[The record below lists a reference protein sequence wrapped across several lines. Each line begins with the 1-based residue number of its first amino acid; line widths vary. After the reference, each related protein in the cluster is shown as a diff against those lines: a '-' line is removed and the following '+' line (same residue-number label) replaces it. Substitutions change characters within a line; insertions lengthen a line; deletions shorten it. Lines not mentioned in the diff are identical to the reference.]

1 MHTYILRRLVL
12 AVPTVFGVTVLIFV
26 AMRLLPGDPL
36 ELIYGENTGIYV
48 LSEEE
53 LNAARKS
60 LGLDRPL
67 IVQYGS
73 WIADIAR
80 GDMGTSFWTDQ
91 PISAS
96 ILRRGPLTMQIAI
109 IAVLVS
115 WIVGLPVG
123 IIAAAWRN
131 SMLDYVARFFIT
143 LFMAVPSFW
152 LGMTFV
158 LVTVIFF
165 SWKPPI
171 LVYNIWDDP
180 FKNFQIVVG
189 PSLALGVGMGAFIA
203 RMARTQLL
211 EVFRE
216 DYVRT
221 ARAKGLGEQLVMWRH
236 VVRNALLPVFT
247 LSGLQF
253 AFLLGGSVAV
263 EQAFSVPGLGRALI
277 GGIQDRDWTI
287 IQNLV
292 FLYAIVFVFI
302 NLIVDVA
309 YGIID
314 PRIRYQ

>member
-1 MHTYILRRLVL
+1 MQTYILRRLTL

-36 ELIYGENTGIYV
+36 EHIYGENTGIYV

-53 LNAARKS
+53 LQKARAS

-67 IVQYGS
+67 VVQYAS

-91 PISAS
+91 PISAM
-96 ILRRGPLTMQIAI
+96 IIRRGPLTMQIAI
-109 IAVLVS
+109 VSVLVS
-115 WIVGLPVG
+115 WLVGLPVG

-131 SMLDYVARFFIT
+131 SALDYVARFFIT
-143 LFMAVPSFW
+143 FFMAVPSFW
-152 LGMTFV
+152 LGMTFI
-158 LVTVIFF
+158 LITVIFF
-165 SWKPPI
+165 AYKPPI
-171 LVYNIWDDP
+171 TVYNLWDDP
-180 FKNFQIVVG
+180 GKNLQIMAG
-189 PSLALGVGMGAFIA
+189 PALALGVGLGAFIA
-203 RMARTQLL
+203 RMSRTQLL

-221 ARAKGLGEQLVMWRH
+221 ARAKGLGEQVVMWRH
-236 VVRNALLPVFT
+236 VVRNALLPVIT

-292 FLYAIVFVFI
+292 FLYAIVFVII
-302 NLIVDVA
+302 NLIVDLA
-309 YGIID
+309 YGVID

>member
-152 LGMTFV
+152 LGMTFI

-180 FKNFQIVVG
+180 IKNFQIVVG

-302 NLIVDVA
+302 NLIVDLA

>member
-152 LGMTFV
+152 LGMTFI

-180 FKNFQIVVG
+180 IKNFQIVVG

-292 FLYAIVFVFI
+292 LLYAIVFVFI
-302 NLIVDVA
+302 NLIVDLA

>member
-292 FLYAIVFVFI
+292 LLYAIVFVFI
-302 NLIVDVA
+302 NLIVDLA